1 MAVKYALTS
10 RCSVAPGFEATPTA
24 ASQVAGKTS
33 TSGASDKGNESGL
46 GATKY
51 RTIVADP
58 PWDHSE
64 GTGAKWKTGFGDTE
78 RSLEGGKR
86 EYTIPYP
93 TMSLEEI
100 KALPVREL
108 MNLSGTH
115 LYLWVTN
122 KYLRNVW
129 EVAEA
134 WGFRGV
140 RLIVW
145 CKEPRGW
152 NPGGKWP
159 STCEFCLFAVDGLLT
174 ADGQAPSQWFVWP
187 RRLGP
192 PVKAGAARQTMHSAK
207 PEAFL
212 DEVEQVSPGPYL
224 ELFARRQRLGWDTW
238 GNEALEHV
246 QMETA

>member
-1 MAVKYALTS
+1 VV
-10 RCSVAPGFEATPTA
+10 RV
-24 ASQVAGKTS
+24 VAG
-33 TSGASDKGNESGL
+33 GGV
-46 GATKY
+46 KY

-64 GTGAKWKTGFGDTE
+64 GTGAKFATGFGKT
-78 RSLEGGKR
+78 RRALEGDKPT
-86 EYTIPYP
+86 YTLPYP
-93 TMSLEEI
+93 VMTVEQI
-100 KALPVREL
+100 TALPVLEL
-108 MNLSGTH
+108 ADRMARSVH

-122 KYLRNVW
+122 KYVRHVW
-129 EVAEA
+129 DVAEA
-134 WGFRGV
+134 WGFFGV

-159 STCEFCLFAVDGLLT
+159 STCEFCLFAVRDNLATKEDRPYSSRLLGHHG
-174 ADGQAPSQWFVWP
+174 GQASSQWFVWP

-192 PVKAGAARQTMHSAK
+192 PVRAGEQRQTMHSAK

-212 DEVEQVSPGPYL
+212 DEVEKVSPGPYL

-238 GNEALEHV
+238 GDEALPHV
-246 QMETA
+246 ELTA